1 MAKKVTVI
9 SRTDSFMV
17 KGLLSKLSQSDIP
30 SQLITLSK
38 DAIAESAEDTALYI
52 LCTDEN
58 IIEYKIAITALTEV
72 CTAHGQMLILIG
84 KSEERTIVHSAFPV
98 DMQLANI
105 DYPLNI
111 SLVMQHVERYMMPIM
126 GEECR
131 KQILVIDDDM
141 TYLMTIRN
149 WLKDRYRVTMV
160 CSGTEA
166 FTWLEENHADLILL
180 DYAMPIMNG
189 PMVLKQLKSNYKTS
203 MIPVMFL
210 TGKGDRESI
219 LRGLAQKPA
228 DYLLKEIGKAGL
240 LHKLD
245 SFFIKDRG

>member
-9 SRTDSFMV
+9 SKTDSFMV
-17 KGLLSKLSQSDIP
+17 KGLVSKLSLSDIP
-30 SQLITLSK
+30 SQVITLSK
-38 DAIAESAEDTALYI
+38 DAISASAEETALYI
-52 LCTDEN
+52 LCTDET
-58 IIEYKIAITALTEV
+58 IIEYKTAIMTLTEV

-84 KSEERTIVHSAFPV
+84 RAEERTIVHSAFPM
-98 DMQLANI
+98 DMMLANL
-105 DYPLNI
+105 DYPINI
-111 SLVMQHVERYMMPIM
+111 GQVMQHAERYMMPIL

-180 DYAMPIMNG
+180 DYAMPVMNG
-189 PMVLKQLKSNYKTS
+189 PLVLQKLKANYKTAT
-203 MIPVMFL
+203 IPVMFL

-245 SFFIKDRG
+245 SFFIKEKK